1 MYNITAVPLS
11 IDVALVTQTVS
22 AGSPVTFECAAE
34 GTSVEIQW
42 LYNGDTYT
50 ADDTNVTTSRIDSA
64 YVRSILELSSP
75 SSSGSVICIVRQLFD
90 GTISL
95 NNNDFSNSLPEQI
108 TNSTAE
114 LVAIPGTTTMRTT
127 SLPTTSTAGM

>member
-108 TNSTAE
+108 TSSTARLIVTTSNAITMPTNSTATG
-114 LVAIPGTTTMRTT
+114 II
-127 SLPTTSTAGM
+127 